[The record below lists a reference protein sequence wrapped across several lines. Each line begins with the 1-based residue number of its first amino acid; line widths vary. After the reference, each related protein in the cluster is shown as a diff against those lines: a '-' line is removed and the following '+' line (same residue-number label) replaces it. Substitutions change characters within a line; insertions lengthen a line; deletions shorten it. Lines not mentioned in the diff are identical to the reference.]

1 MPISMAFTGPF
12 EGVSLRKAIFLVM
25 AGLLAMGAQSASAA
39 DFQLAQDLTC
49 EQATAYYQKNHVIYV
64 LSHDVIALPIRVGVP
79 VSEAATLQ
87 CTEQGQRPHGYS
99 VATRDRRRCVI
110 AVTC

>member
-1 MPISMAFTGPF
+1 
-12 EGVSLRKAIFLVM
+12 LRKTIFVFL
-25 AGLLAMGAQSASAA
+25 AGLLAMGSQPASAA
-39 DFQLAQDLTC
+39 DFELAQDLTC
-49 EQATAYYQKNHVIYV
+49 EQATAYYAKNHVIYV

-79 VSEAATLQ
+79 VNQADTLQ

-99 VATRDRRRCVI
+99 VRTRDRRRCVI